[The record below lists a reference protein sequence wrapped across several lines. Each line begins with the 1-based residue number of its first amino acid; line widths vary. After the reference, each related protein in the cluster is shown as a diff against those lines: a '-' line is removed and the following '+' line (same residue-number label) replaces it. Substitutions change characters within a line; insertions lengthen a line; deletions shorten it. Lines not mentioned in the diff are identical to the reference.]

1 VPFEKDC
8 TRFADVV
15 AIVVVVTVAEVI
27 DIVAVFELSI
37 DDVCNGGNVRISGG
51 VGAAVIGTQLCGKMN
66 EHKNLKAFRFSK
78 GKLFCLTIDIWL
90 LVQL

>member
-15 AIVVVVTVAEVI
+15 AIVVVVVTVAEVI

-37 DDVCNGGNVRISGG
+37 DDVCNGGNVRMSGG
-51 VGAAVIGTQLCGKMN
+51 VGAAVMGTQLCG
-66 EHKNLKAFRFSK
+66 
-78 GKLFCLTIDIWL
+78 T
-90 LVQL
+90 